1 VAMGIV
7 ELRDVSVEFGTV
19 RALNSINIDIHSG
32 EMFSVIGPNG
42 AGKTT
47 ALRVIAGLLN
57 PSKGEVY
64 FHGDLMDNSNRQSL
78 RRQAPMV
85 FQKPVLFNTT
95 LFKNVAYGLRIRGIA
110 EDEIKK
116 RVLEVLEMV
125 QLTNLQDRLG
135 RNLSG
140 GEQRRAT
147 LAMAIVL
154 DTELLLVDE
163 PTAYLDNESAEIAE
177 ATLQSLNSER
187 GTTIVMVTHNILQAQ
202 VLANRAAMM
211 KHGRIQKMGTVS
223 EIFRT
228 ELDSLLHE
236 EYKMNTYSGT
246 ARASGDMTQDGML
259 VQIDLGNKV
268 EIEALS
274 KKEGDVTVIIPP
286 DDIILSREEVFS
298 SARNCLRGKII
309 DIDEH
314 ESTVFLTVDVGL
326 NMTVQITKRSRDK
339 LDIGLENEVY
349 VTFKASS
356 VKVF

>member
-1 VAMGIV
+1 MGIV
-7 ELRDVSVEFGTV
+7 ELRDVTVEFGTV
-19 RALNSINIDIHSG
+19 KALDSINVDIHAG

-57 PSKGEVY
+57 PSAGEVY
-64 FHGDLMDNSNRQSL
+64 FHGELMEKSNRHAL

-95 LFKNVAYGLRIRGIA
+95 LFKNVAYGLRIRGMA
-110 EDEIKK
+110 EEEIRK

-125 QLTNLQDRLG
+125 QLANLQDRLG

-163 PTAYLDNESAEIAE
+163 PTAYLDSESAEIVE
-177 ATLQSLNSER
+177 STLQRLNSER
-187 GTTIVMVTHNILQAQ
+187 GTTTVMVTHNILQAQ

-211 KHGRIQKMGTVS
+211 KQGRIQKIGTVS

-236 EYKMNTYSGT
+236 EFKMNTYSGT
-246 ARASGDMTQDGML
+246 AKASGKMTQNGML
-259 VQIDLGNKV
+259 VQIDLGNGV

-274 KKEGDVTVIIPP
+274 KREGNVTVMIPP
-286 DDIILSREEVFS
+286 DDIIVSREEVFT
-298 SARNCLRGKII
+298 SARNCLIGKII
-309 DIDEH
+309 GIDERD
-314 ESTVFLTVDVGL
+314 STVFLTVDVGL
-326 NMTVQITKRSRDK
+326 SMTVQITRRSREK
-339 LDIGLENEVY
+339 LDINLKDEVY

-356 VKVF
+356 VRVF